1 LPERCVLLWLW
12 LHASTNYRKTLK
24 PTIVTSPPP
33 IRLFVG
39 MAAAA
44 SSLKRREGDKKIMK
58 LVVQAH
64 WLLNDLGLACYR
76 G

>member
-1 LPERCVLLWLW
+1 
-12 LHASTNYRKTLK
+12 
-24 PTIVTSPPP
+24 
-33 IRLFVG
+33 